1 MIHDKVVKNIEI
13 KSPVSKVWNII
24 TNPEMMKLWVVETPI
39 EIESDWKVGSSIVIG
54 GNIHGFNYKNKGTIL
69 QLEPEKVFEYNFW
82 SEISRVPDIP
92 ENYSKIKYT
101 LGFMTIMYKHMNKF
115 YKTKYINNFLN
126 TSIIVHIKPYAILY
140 VHTFILLI
148 KNYYHCILLHLYEI
162 FYRS

>member
-1 MIHDKVVKNIEI
+1 MIDDKVVKNIEI
-13 KSPVSKVWNII
+13 KSPVAKVWDLI

-92 ENYSKIKYT
+92 ENYSKIKFELT
-101 LGFMTIMYKHMNKF
+101 PNDENTILEVTHSDFLDDIAYKHGKF
-115 YKTKYINNFLN
+115 YWN
-126 TSIIVHIKPYAILY
+126 TTVHI
-140 VHTFILLI
+140 I
-148 KNYYHCILLHLYEI
+148 KQLAEKNT
-162 FYRS
+162 